1 MRTVELHPELAA
13 CVSKDETFTMI
24 RHPLVHTLFMGTDME
39 IQWAN
44 ESLALKREAVMQALS
59 EGDFGTAIWM
69 HERPYR
75 LSVLK
80 RVPTTAPDY
89 WSLVARVWL
98 DTEYPSNAIDDWVEI
113 LSHPDA
119 HLMMDDDERQVY
131 DALPD
136 EVEIYRGV
144 GPDAYE
150 DSGIS
155 FTLSIERARWFAN
168 RFSEDG
174 HVLTRTVPRAEI
186 VAYLNGRNES
196 EVIVLT

>member
-1 MRTVELHPELAA
+1 MELHPELAA
-13 CVSKDETFTMI
+13 CLTTGETFTMI

-39 IQWAN
+39 IEWAN
-44 ESLALKREAVMQALS
+44 ESLALKRKAVMQALAKS
-59 EGDFGTAIWM
+59 DYGTAVWM

-75 LSVLK
+75 LDVLK
-80 RVPTTAPDY
+80 RVPTSAPDY

-98 DTEYPSNAIDDWVEI
+98 DTEHPSNAIDDWVEI
-113 LSHPDA
+113 FSHRDA

-144 GPDAYE
+144 GDVFE

-155 FTLSIERARWFAN
+155 YTLSIERARWFAS
-168 RFSEDG
+168 RFDEDG
-174 HVLTRTVPRAEI
+174 VVLTRTVPKTEI

-196 EVIVLT
+196 EVIVLA